1 MNSFDANYMN
11 LKENKLK
18 SIINKEK
25 SVVEVAKELEVSR
38 QSIHKW
44 LARYK
49 RFGIGGLT
57 TVKKKKSLYSSQQNT
72 RSY

>member
-25 SVVEVAKELEVSR
+25 TVVEVAKELEVSR

-44 LARYK
+44 LSRYK
-49 RFGIGGLT
+49 RFGIEGLT
-57 TVKKKKSLYSSQQNT
+57 TVKKKRFCT
-72 RSY
+72 AISY

>member
-25 SVVEVAKELEVSR
+25 TVVEIAKELEVSR
-38 QSIHKW
+38 
-44 LARYK
+44 
-49 RFGIGGLT
+49 
-57 TVKKKKSLYSSQQNT
+57 
-72 RSY
+72 